1 MGAGYK
7 KYEGRPTWLPD
18 IDPAKETPW
27 LDGTLP
33 GDRGFDPLGLAKP
46 QEFLQME
53 LESLDQNKAINAP
66 GAIKGQLATKADV
79 VSTNSLSPYSE
90 VFGLARFRECEL
102 MHGRW
107 CMLATL
113 GIVVSEGLT
122 GVSWI
127 DAGKVEL
134 AGAQYFNQGL
144 PFDVGTVSWIEFTA
158 MLGVEYYQHRARHRE
173 APVPGRGLRPPRLC
187 RLRAGRPPEG
197 GGDQARPL
205 RRGLHVRDG
214 HPGPALQ
221 HRGAGEPDQ
230 VRQPLLRKHWRRE
243 QNRGCEPLRAVGIVG
258 NFWGFIQLAERRQ

>member
-1 MGAGYK
+1 MG
-7 KYEGRPTWLPD
+7 
-18 IDPAKETPW
+18 
-27 LDGTLP
+27 
-33 GDRGFDPLGLAKP
+33 
-46 QEFLQME
+46 
-53 LESLDQNKAINAP
+53 
-66 GAIKGQLATKADV
+66 
-79 VSTNSLSPYSE
+79 
-90 VFGLARFRECEL
+90 CEL

-144 PFDVGTVSWIEFTA
+144 PFDVGTVSWIEFAA
-158 MLGVEYYQHRARHRE
+158 MLGVEYYRNTELDTEKRLY
-173 APVPGRGLRPPRLC
+173 PGGAFDPLGFADSEQVDRLK
-187 RLRAGRPPEG
+187 

-205 RRGLHVRDG
+205 RHGLHVRDG

-243 QNRGCEPLRAVGIVG
+243 QNRGVRA
-258 NFWGFIQLAERRQ
+258 AESRRDSG

>member
-1 MGAGYK
+1 M
-7 KYEGRPTWLPD
+7 
-18 IDPAKETPW
+18 
-27 LDGTLP
+27 GTLP

-53 LESLDQNKAINAP
+53 LDSLDQNKAINAP

-134 AGAQYFNQGL
+134 AGAQYFNLGM
-144 PFDVGTVSWIEFTA
+144 PFDVGTSPGSSSPPCSASSTA
-158 MLGVEYYQHRARHRE
+158 AT
-173 APVPGRGLRPPRLC
+173 PSSTPRSAC
-187 RLRAGRPPEG
+187 TRAGSSTPS
-197 GGDQARPL
+197 
-205 RRGLHVRDG
+205 
-214 HPGPALQ
+214 ALPTPS
-221 HRGAGEPDQ
+221 RWTA
-230 VRQPLLRKHWRRE
+230 
-243 QNRGCEPLRAVGIVG
+243 
-258 NFWGFIQLAERRQ
+258 

>member
-1 MGAGYK
+1 MAARTRMMAKGRKAAAAGTQRMGGAGYK

-53 LESLDQNKAINAP
+53 LDSLDQNKAINAP

-134 AGAQYFNQGL
+134 AGAQYFNLGM
-144 PFDVGTVSWIEFTA
+144 PFDVGTVSWIEFAA
-158 MLGVEYYQHRARHRE
+158 MLGVEYYRNTELDTEKRLYPGGVFDPLGFADSEQVDRLKEAEIKHARF
-173 APVPGRGLRPPRLC
+173 AMVSMFGMGT
-187 RLRAGRPPEG
+187 
-197 GGDQARPL
+197 QAL
-205 RRGLHVRDG
+205 LFNTG
-214 HPGPALQ
+214 AL
-221 HRGAGEPDQ
+221 ES
-230 VRQPLLRKHWRRE
+230 LTKF
-243 QNRGCEPLRAVGIVG
+243 G
-258 NFWGFIQLAERRQ
+258 NLY

>member
-1 MGAGYK
+1 MSPGRARRLTLDPPPPPPFGPPLPHPPR

-53 LESLDQNKAINAP
+53 LDSLDQNKAINAP

-144 PFDVGTVSWIEFTA
+144 PFDVGTVSWIEFAA
-158 MLGVEYYQHRARHRE
+158 MLGVEYYRNTELDTEKRLYPGGAFDPLGFADSEQVDRLKEAEIKHARF
-173 APVPGRGLRPPRLC
+173 AMVSMFGMGT
-187 RLRAGRPPEG
+187 
-197 GGDQARPL
+197 QAL
-205 RRGLHVRDG
+205 LFNTG
-214 HPGPALQ
+214 AL
-221 HRGAGEPDQ
+221 ES
-230 VRQPLLRKHWRRE
+230 LTKF
-243 QNRGCEPLRAVGIVG
+243 G
-258 NFWGFIQLAERRQ
+258 NLY